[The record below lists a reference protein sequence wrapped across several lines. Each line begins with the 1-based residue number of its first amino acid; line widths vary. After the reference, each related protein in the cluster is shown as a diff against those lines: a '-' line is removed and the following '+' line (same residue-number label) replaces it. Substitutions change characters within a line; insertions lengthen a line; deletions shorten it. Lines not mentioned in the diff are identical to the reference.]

1 MDARNTLGESRLL
14 ISRRALLHNIAVI
27 RRAIGPHTGLCA
39 IIKADAYGHGA
50 SVIAAA
56 LCGRD
61 GAGAADAVAV
71 ADLDEAARLPALQAQ
86 VIVLRPVENV
96 YIGRHRSRLETAIA
110 QGWTLTVCT
119 ASAAGD
125 LARIAQAAGKRA
137 SVQVM
142 IDTGM
147 TRDGIDAAAATELV
161 GQVQSMAALRLV
173 ALGTHLAR
181 AEEIDHPFN
190 FEQLRRFREITDPLV
205 AGLPPGRIKRHAANS
220 AALFTIP
227 DSHFDMVRP
236 GISLYGIDPSGQP
249 RLHRPLRPVMEWT
262 APLIGIRD
270 VAAGTSVGY
279 GQTWCAPEPTRVGL
293 VPVGY
298 ADGYL
303 RCFSN
308 RGIMMVHG
316 RPAPVLGRVSMDMTC
331 IDLTGIATVAIGDE
345 VTVLDADPLSVA
357 SVYGLARWADT
368 IPYEIVSRIGPRVR
382 RVAVDPAEEEPP
394 ITGRL
399 ASAG

>member
-1 MDARNTLGESRLL
+1 MG
-14 ISRRALLHNIAVI
+14 RRSLP
-27 RRAIGPHTGLCA
+27 RR
-39 IIKADAYGHGA
+39 
-50 SVIAAA
+50 
-56 LCGRD
+56 CGRD

-71 ADLDEAARLPALQAQ
+71 ADLDEAARLPACKP
-86 VIVLRPVENV
+86 RSSCFGRSRTFTS
-96 YIGRHRSRLETAIA
+96 GRHRSRLETAIA

-125 LARIAQAAGKRA
+125 LAHIAQAAGKRA
-137 SVQVM
+137 AVQVM

-173 ALGTHLAR
+173 ALGTHLAG

-205 AGLPPGRIKRHAANS
+205 TGPPAGRIKRHAANWRQSSQFPIRISTWSGRGS
-220 AALFTIP
+220 AFMESTRRASRDFIARCDRYWNGRAVDRHSRRGGGHKRRVWP
-227 DSHFDMVRP
+227 DLVRRT
-236 GISLYGIDPSGQP
+236 S
-249 RLHRPLRPVMEWT
+249 RLASVC
-262 APLIGIRD
+262 
-270 VAAGTSVGY
+270 AG
-279 GQTWCAPEPTRVGL
+279 RVCRR
-293 VPVGY
+293 VS
-298 ADGYL
+298 AM
-303 RCFSN
+303 FSN

-316 RPAPVLGRVSMDMTC
+316 RPAPVLGRISMDMTC

-368 IPYEIVSRIGPRVR
+368 IPYEIVRMG
-382 RVAVDPAEEEPP
+382 
-394 ITGRL
+394 L
-399 ASAG
+399 ASVAWLSIRPRKNRRSPAGWHRRGKYLKMHPRQP